1 MSKKDIKEIIGV
13 IICGILNTI
22 IAVYITTTLGV
33 YNTIIF
39 KTFSV
44 LYGDVTWEVVIF
56 MGLSLIEAC
65 IYQLNSCK
73 CISDRVYTK

>member
-22 IAVYITTTLGV
+22 IAVYITTALGI
-33 YNTIIF
+33 YNTIILR
-39 KTFSV
+39 TFSV

-56 MGLSLIEAC
+56 MGLSLIEVC
-65 IYQLNSCK
+65 IYQFNNCQS
-73 CISDRVYTK
+73 ISGRVYTK